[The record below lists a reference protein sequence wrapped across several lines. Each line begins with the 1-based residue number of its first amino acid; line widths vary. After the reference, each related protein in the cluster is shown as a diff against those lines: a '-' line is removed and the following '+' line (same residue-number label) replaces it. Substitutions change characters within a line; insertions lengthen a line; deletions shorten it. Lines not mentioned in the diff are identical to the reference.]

1 MRGLIGAAVL
11 GIGLPMGVVFCNEG
25 TLAQTLREM
34 KRHDEAIL
42 RNGISLSGTFREWSP
57 LGDRTTIAGLA
68 RYQRFQLTFNQQI
81 AVYERALESFDE
93 LPKRTPPTDSE
104 AIDRGFI
111 YDEDGAQHFIFD
123 ARIRALYQR
132 GILNAYLKTVKA
144 LWLDSDGA
152 FGIAEG
158 EGHSLHIYPLDRP
171 EMTLLD
177 SLEVFLGSGR
187 GYTFLIDNKGAE
199 CRERTDGL
207 IEIRAKSRSA
217 PSLPLPTR
225 FYAGDIEGVHAAWV
239 LTVDP
244 KADYLVRE
252 AVFTANGTP
261 YVHIK
266 TSGQIKAGA
275 LCIAKRA
282 ECRIKPEVPYVE
294 MKIEFTG
301 CEERFSQSLYQKH
314 RRALLNPPDKT
325 KIFDYRFGEPP
336 LVFTYRKPEKA
347 TDSR

>member
-25 TLAQTLREM
+25 TLAQTLHEM

-132 GILNAYLKTVKA
+132 GALNAYLKTVKA

-217 PSLPLPTR
+217 PSLPLPTG